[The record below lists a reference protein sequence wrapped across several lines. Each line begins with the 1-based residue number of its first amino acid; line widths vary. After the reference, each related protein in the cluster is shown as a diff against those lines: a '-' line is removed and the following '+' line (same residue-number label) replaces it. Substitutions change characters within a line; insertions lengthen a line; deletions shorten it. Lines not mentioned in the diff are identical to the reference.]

1 MTNTGLH
8 LNITIRALSH
18 KKKYI
23 NNALKNILMTLRDSI
38 KNYEHGL
45 CFKNTCFLCALQL

>member
-18 KKKYI
+18 KKYI

>member
-18 KKKYI
+18 KKYI
-23 NNALKNILMTLRDSI
+23 KNALKNILMTLRDSI